1 MVFTSSA
8 MAQLRAISNL
18 SSAEEFIAHYGS
30 HIQTGR
36 FQLGGIL
43 WRKIRVTS
51 EKQATHQVLKKLA
64 DKWLNEEGS
73 FFGSC
78 SVTTS
83 SPLSSSSISSVTIGS
98 EYEALGP
105 AVFNPS
111 LFKQTLLSK
120 SNIWQVIDR
129 GGLDSLVPIWEVAL
143 GLHPDLIQQ
152 C

>member
-1 MVFTSSA
+1 M
-8 MAQLRAISNL
+8 
-18 SSAEEFIAHYGS
+18 
-30 HIQTGR
+30 
-36 FQLGGIL
+36 
-43 WRKIRVTS
+43 
-51 EKQATHQVLKKLA
+51 
-64 DKWLNEEGS
+64 
-73 FFGSC
+73 
-78 SVTTS
+78 
-83 SPLSSSSISSVTIGS
+83 TIGS

-152 C
+152 CEFMRKVWLDKTSNFSSRITKQLRTHLTVNQQPMEI